1 MHRSLLSCA
10 VLFSSLSWAISGGP
24 DPGLA
29 GAPGEADCSA
39 CHGPGSGTYA
49 TQGKLT
55 ISVVSGGAAYTP
67 GSTVRLR
74 VTLED
79 PNALRWGFQITAR
92 KTSAT
97 ESASGTLVAASSTT
111 FVQNFGGVQFLN
123 HGPSGNFPNTSNSA
137 SWELDWTAPAAG
149 SGSVSFFAAGNAA
162 NRNGSADAGD
172 RVYKASLELPEATGT
187 PATPTA
193 KTHSIPQFAFGGG
206 FASTL
211 YFTNSTDAEVTFDAA
226 FFRNNGS
233 ALEVGGAAIQS
244 VKIPARGLAVINAP
258 NEGALTQGW
267 AGFNLPDG
275 VTGFNR
281 LRQITENQAD
291 RELIIPITKT
301 NEQQKTLVVF
311 DDTVINTQLVVA
323 NPGSA
328 EATITA
334 TVRDDQGATIG
345 TSEFKLAAGAKVVV
359 LLKDRV
365 ADAAGKRGTIELT
378 TSTSAVSALAIRF
391 DGTALVATEAL
402 IVDEEVPEE

>member
-1 MHRSLLSCA
+1 VGIPDHRPEDVRDGKRIRNPGGGQQHDFCSELRGSPIPQP
-10 VLFSSLSWAISGGP
+10 WAFRQLPEHQQLGKLGTRLDSTSGGIRQRQ
-24 DPGLA
+24 LL
-29 GAPGEADCSA
+29 CSRKRRQPERE
-39 CHGPGSGTYA
+39 CRCRRP
-49 TQGKLT
+49 
-55 ISVVSGGAAYTP
+55 
-67 GSTVRLR
+67 RL
-74 VTLED
+74 
-79 PNALRWGFQITAR
+79 Q
-92 KTSAT
+92 
-97 ESASGTLVAASSTT
+97 
-111 FVQNFGGVQFLN
+111 
-123 HGPSGNFPNTSNSA
+123 
-137 SWELDWTAPAAG
+137 
-149 SGSVSFFAAGNAA
+149 
-162 NRNGSADAGD
+162 
-172 RVYKASLELPEATGT
+172 ATGT